1 MAISTARRRSAGS
14 AQKHRSRERA
24 HTGHADFTDALG
36 ASHTFSV
43 SAKPRGPFGVAAL
56 LDEVKHRLISRGG
69 RPSDPSPTVRRLVPL
84 KKQVWQRLQAQAQHL
99 SDRGK
104 RVSPGQL
111 AALLLERTINEL
123 EIVE

>member
-1 MAISTARRRSAGS
+1 MSILKGRRGRARSAR
-14 AQKHRSRERA
+14 KHRSRERSEP
-24 HTGHADFTDALG
+24 GHADFTNALG

-43 SAKPRGPFGVAAL
+43 SAKPHGPFGVAAL
-56 LDEVKHRLISRGG
+56 LEEVKNRLISRGG

-84 KKQVWQRLQAQAQHL
+84 KKQVWRRLQTQARHL

-104 RVSPGQL
+104 PVSPGQL

-123 EIVE
+123 ETVE

>member
-1 MAISTARRRSAGS
+1 MAISTARRRPARSAR
-14 AQKHRSRERA
+14 KHRAGERA
-24 HTGHADFTDALG
+24 NGGQADFTDALG

-69 RPSDPSPTVRRLVPL
+69 RPSDPAPTVRRLVPL
-84 KKQVWQRLQAQAQHL
+84 KKQVWRRLQTQARHL

-123 EIVE
+123 DIAE